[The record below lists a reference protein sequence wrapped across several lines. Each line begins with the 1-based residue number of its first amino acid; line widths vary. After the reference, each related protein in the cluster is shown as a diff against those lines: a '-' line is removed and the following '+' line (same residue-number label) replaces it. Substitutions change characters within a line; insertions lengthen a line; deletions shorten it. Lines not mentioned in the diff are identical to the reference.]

1 MSTAHVAAQS
11 HETDGRS
18 TRGNRD
24 LLATFPPP
32 PPPKAPSMSGAHGLL
47 EELVHGSARLPIARL
62 PERRVPRAASSL
74 LQDSLSYGAS
84 ETIPTQRRALR
95 SWLAAPL
102 LTASTR
108 ASPPSTS
115 PTRPHFCLPRPLCAS
130 PLLLPHPLPFP
141 QVTTDS
147 IKFKAKSWIDVFG
160 GRASKAIGSVV
171 TNTFKKPVTN
181 LMFYGSLVS
190 IGIAF
195 SLILIT
201 SVLGRAFERFSA
213 SGELVGMVRQ
223 ATECGGARGRALGC
237 AGHRSSEP
245 SGPH

>member
-1 MSTAHVAAQS
+1 M
-11 HETDGRS
+11 
-18 TRGNRD
+18 
-24 LLATFPPP
+24 
-32 PPPKAPSMSGAHGLL
+32 
-47 EELVHGSARLPIARL
+47 
-62 PERRVPRAASSL
+62 
-74 LQDSLSYGAS
+74 
-84 ETIPTQRRALR
+84 
-95 SWLAAPL
+95 
-102 LTASTR
+102 
-108 ASPPSTS
+108 
-115 PTRPHFCLPRPLCAS
+115 
-130 PLLLPHPLPFP
+130 
-141 QVTTDS
+141 TTDS